1 MRIKSVNWNWS
12 KNYTDDRISR
22 QDIKRVIIT
31 VFHEFQSLE
40 ERLLLK
46 TRDIEDRKRPK
57 LTFYENYN
65 IWYKKYSKLNTGEKE
80 MNEFVIGI
88 EVIQN
93 KI

>member
-22 QDIKRVIIT
+22 RDIKRVIIT
-31 VFHEFQSLE
+31 VFHDFQRLE

-46 TRDIEDRKRPK
+46 TRDTEDRKRPK

-65 IWYKKYSKLNTGEKE
+65 IWYKKYSKLNIGEKE
-80 MNEFVIGI
+80 INEFVIGI